1 MGKLL
6 FIHNARLV
14 DSKIDAMGTVVV
26 ENGKISKVLI
36 EGTDQLPDYFSK
48 KGDKALWNAD
58 VYDAKGLVLMPAFID
73 MHSHFRYPGQTHKE
87 DLNTGCHA
95 AAAGGYGT
103 VVLMPNTTPVVSSV
117 EDASLI
123 RDKSAGFNCVDVL
136 QTISITKD
144 FDGKTVSHLNEL
156 TDNRLPK
163 GCLEVPVVTED
174 GKDVADD
181 ETMLK
186 AMKICAEKGVIVSC
200 HCENPALVPEAK
212 KFREERNF
220 AEAERV
226 LAEAEDSFTARNIEL
241 ALKAGCRINICHC
254 STAKSLDYVRKAK
267 STPEG
272 KKLVTCEV
280 TPHHLALSCEDE
292 GFGEEFVNPPL
303 RSRSDRA
310 AVIEALKDGTA
321 DIIATDHAPHTL
333 EEKRAGACGFTGLET
348 AFSAV
353 CTKLVHEEGF
363 SLKKISALMSAKPAE
378 ILGLKKGR
386 LLPGY
391 AADLVLV
398 DPDEEYTVCPADFC
412 SKGKYTPLE
421 GKTLKGRVKQTFFA
435 GTPLKKA

>member
-181 ETMLK
+181 ETMLTTD
-186 AMKICAEKGVIVSC
+186 AAGHGDPPHLPVVCPVLQRHEHGIRQEPCPMEQL
-200 HCENPALVPEAK
+200 PLVLFPM
-212 KFREERNF
+212 
-220 AEAERV
+220 
-226 LAEAEDSFTARNIEL
+226 
-241 ALKAGCRINICHC
+241 RI
-254 STAKSLDYVRKAK
+254 
-267 STPEG
+267 
-272 KKLVTCEV
+272 
-280 TPHHLALSCEDE
+280 
-292 GFGEEFVNPPL
+292 L
-303 RSRSDRA
+303 RR
-310 AVIEALKDGTA
+310 L
-321 DIIATDHAPHTL
+321 
-333 EEKRAGACGFTGLET
+333 
-348 AFSAV
+348 
-353 CTKLVHEEGF
+353 
-363 SLKKISALMSAKPAE
+363 
-378 ILGLKKGR
+378 
-386 LLPGY
+386 LLPGRRRTGQIRRPVRQ
-391 AADLVLV
+391 ARDPCHGEALREPFRKQDTVLGFQ
-398 DPDEEYTVCPADFC
+398 PI
-412 SKGKYTPLE
+412 
-421 GKTLKGRVKQTFFA
+421 GRPQA
-435 GTPLKKA
+435 EQPQQR